1 MVETVDDRVALPVSV
16 KKWEKGKS
24 IILRIQVELV
34 TFGLLD
40 YKQLEKDRGF
50 LVYISRTY
58 KNMCPYLKGIHQ
70 TMDSLQAGRDKDSWM
85 MNRRELLAAI
95 TSNYGEVILE
105 N

>member
-40 YKQLEKDRGF
+40 YKQLEKDR
-50 LVYISRTY
+50 
-58 KNMCPYLKGIHQ
+58 
-70 TMDSLQAGRDKDSWM
+70 
-85 MNRRELLAAI
+85 
-95 TSNYGEVILE
+95 
-105 N
+105 